1 MTQTMVEERMFVTA
15 EDTQNVRT
23 RDRRSVWV
31 VLETLAIIVDGAPLT
46 VMFVVT
52 TSTGYRAE
60 LRACTFDG
68 HPAGFVNCTREL
80 GKNGQ
85 HGMSV
90 DKWCEHTRTHC
101 HNFHLPLAEKF
112 RDDVMKTYRQR

>member
-1 MTQTMVEERMFVTA
+1 MVEEQMFVTA
-15 EDTQNVRT
+15 EDTQNVRA
-23 RDRRSVWV
+23 RDGRLIWV
-31 VLETLAIIVDGAPLT
+31 MLEMLAIIVDGAPLT

-68 HPAGFVNCTREL
+68 HPAGFVNCVRER
-80 GKNGQ
+80 GANWR

-90 DKWCEHTRTHC
+90 NKWREHIRTHC
-101 HNFHLPLAEKF
+101 HDFHLPAAEKF
-112 RDDVMKTYRQR
+112 RDNVMKTYRQR